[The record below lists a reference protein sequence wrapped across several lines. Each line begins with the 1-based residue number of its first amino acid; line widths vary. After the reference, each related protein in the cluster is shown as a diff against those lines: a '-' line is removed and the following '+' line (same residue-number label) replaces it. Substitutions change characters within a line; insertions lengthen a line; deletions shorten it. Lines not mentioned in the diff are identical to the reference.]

1 MKKKILYIVLCL
13 IGLFSFSDVRAK
25 VCTDEDIANARAT
38 LGYTRSADVIIPTLN
53 RTGGNNKA
61 HVYWMTLSYGSTG
74 TSKTS
79 LCLDNGKHAKNGD
92 TYMID
97 TSASKS
103 INNNWKIV
111 YNYAQKNKGN
121 QQKYIVAQAA
131 LWLLKEGKFLW
142 AYDAN
147 DYDNSNLFSAAME
160 INLSLNCETYVG
172 TYTSKD
178 EAIRKCNAYRENG
191 SSNSD
196 TDILR
201 FLFTKWK
208 EKTGE
213 TSSTKFRKDFLGSN
227 VVPAYMDFVSFYGKP
242 ENQYEG
248 NLYYWISTSGTDKQA
263 MLAPL
268 DCDNTNPSQ
277 KEYYCIDKN
286 GVKHDYTEE
295 YKACT
300 VNSTVDVC
308 KSQLDNKY
316 CGSSQKKYRV
326 VKTGNSAVCSST
338 SSNYGNYYEYTEEST
353 EGNAIP
359 NIGTSND
366 DQSFKINAYC
376 SLYCLENS
384 ATQIFPGNVRPAVST
399 GTYIIWPTSDAT
411 IASKYKNNYP
421 LRFSGQKTCYVV
433 MSGQDNP
440 TNSTSI
446 NSHYSELIKKIND
459 ITNQYSKLR
468 KKYNTSY
475 SFDTIRRDSRYSCE
489 SIYNENDGACSR
501 VAKQWASYQKTYNDA
516 ITARNQCEASKKT
529 CPTVDTCVLSYQ
541 GNATDEQ
548 KRKECQASVAA
559 CNDANKCNSWD
570 DPISTGDR
578 YKSELNACRSEKNLC
593 NSYVNS
599 VNNLIE
605 FGTELQNCTSTKIY
619 CSGSSCNWYNYTTN
633 VDLTWGDPEYGEN
646 AGTIITDSQLEKSI
660 NYSTKPPEVYIN
672 TNFDLSTNLSY
683 FNIYNNVGKI
693 VNAVTTANNAGI
705 TPYKLTLAQKIVFG
719 VDVTYSL
726 PTNEN
731 NLLYNYVVKRNDSFK
746 AQTAK
751 PSSDSNYTT
760 IGFSNL
766 PISYNASSS
775 TSYQLKLM
783 NIVFGEGKY
792 TPNDYICNYNVT
804 KTLPTDCLCPPGTK
818 YTGKDLSDLMI
829 DQKLTCSEAQEQYC
843 DTDKNACPDG
853 SHSSEM
859 MKCMETKDYFTCYDK
874 HCRDDDNKTKFCP
887 NDPSINISACL
898 NNFDYD
904 YCVKT
909 LCNGSHGDDDGK
921 KYKCKNTNGVD
932 GEMDITSCVQVKMA
946 QGLTESEAI
955 NACDA
960 LVCPLSGLRIIY
972 RTISLENPF
981 PSKTADALITQR
993 GLKVGMFNDDVV
1005 GRYPGTNWNDQKLVQ
1020 NHILTVKRTSGTV
1033 DGSDIY
1039 NTEPLYRFELN
1050 TTTINKIREYNK
1062 QRVENGGYADF
1073 TLECRIN
1080 NAKACV
1086 SENFVHNQDLSG
1098 IVGGV
1103 CMNST
1108 SKNNFYKCSGD
1119 A

>member
-13 IGLFSFSDVRAK
+13 IGLFSFSDVRAR

-38 LGYTRSADVIIPTLN
+38 LKITDTYQAYIPSLGRGSNGKKQNLYKMSLSIGSGERSSFCLDGSKPAKTGNIYKIDIEKTKKITSKSGEWYKAYQYAINSSSDYDYFIAQSALWILAYDKTLN
-53 RTGGNNKA
+53 KETLKTVGQEIYFSHNCDYIVKAYNAMFPSDEKGNGYCQNQFGNSETVKA
-61 HVYWMTLSYGSTG
+61 V
-74 TSKTS
+74 SKLLLKVS
-79 LCLDNGKHAKNGD
+79 PFAYSGVFNFIDNSSER
-92 TYMID
+92 Y
-97 TSASKS
+97 
-103 INNNWKIV
+103 INNHTM
-111 YNYAQKNKGN
+111 YKGKLYWWVN
-121 QQKYIVAQAA
+121 IS
-131 LWLLKEGKFLW
+131 
-142 AYDAN
+142 DP
-147 DYDNSNLFSAAME
+147 
-160 INLSLNCETYVG
+160 
-172 TYTSKD
+172 
-178 EAIRKCNAYRENG
+178 NG
-191 SSNSD
+191 QPM
-196 TDILR
+196 I
-201 FLFTKWK
+201 
-208 EKTGE
+208 
-213 TSSTKFRKDFLGSN
+213 
-227 VVPAYMDFVSFYGKP
+227 
-242 ENQYEG
+242 
-248 NLYYWISTSGTDKQA
+248 
-263 MLAPL
+263 APL
-268 DCDNTNPSQ
+268 DCDDSTNPSQ
-277 KEYYCIDKN
+277 KEYYCTDKN

-295 YKACT
+295 YKTCLSQGT
-300 VNSTVDVC
+300 ESSVC

-338 SSNYGNYYEYTEEST
+338 SSNLGNYYEYTEEST

-384 ATQIFPGNVRPAVST
+384 ATQNFPGNVRPAVST

-421 LRFSGQKTCYVV
+421 LKFSGQKTCYVV

-446 NSHYSELIKKIND
+446 NSHYSELIKNIND

-468 KKYNTSY
+468 KKYNSY

-489 SIYNENDGACSR
+489 SIYNENNGACSG

-516 ITARNQCEASKKT
+516 INARNQCEASKKT
-529 CPTVDTCVLSYQ
+529 CSTVDTCVLSYQ

-548 KRKECQASVAA
+548 KRKECEASVAT
-559 CNDANKCNSWD
+559 CNYENANKCKSWNYT
-570 DPISTGDR
+570 ISKGEE
-578 YKSELNACRSEKNLC
+578 YKRELDACRSEKNLC

-599 VNNLIE
+599 VNNLIN
-605 FGTELQNCTSTKIY
+605 FGKELQNCTSSSIK

-660 NYSTKPPEVYIN
+660 NYSTNLPEVYIN

-683 FNIYNNVGKI
+683 TNIYNNVGKI

-719 VDVTYSL
+719 VEVIYSL
-726 PTNEN
+726 PTNKN

-859 MKCMETKDYFTCYDK
+859 MKCMETKDYFTCYDTY
-874 HCRDDDNKTKFCP
+874 CRDDDNKTKFCP

-909 LCNGSHGDDDGK
+909 LCDSSHGGDDGDGK

-955 NACDA
+955 SACDA

-981 PSKTADALITQR
+981 PSKLADADTTNIPVD
-993 GLKVGMFNDDVV
+993 LKIGMFNDDVR

-1108 SKNNFYKCSGD
+1108 SKNDFYKCSGD

>member
-13 IGLFSFSDVRAK
+13 IGLFSFNDVRAK
-25 VCTDEDIANARAT
+25 VCTDEDIANARAALKIT
-38 LGYTRSADVIIPTLN
+38 ATYKAYIPSLGRGSNGEKQNLYKMSLSIGSGERSSFCLD
-53 RTGGNNKA
+53 
-61 HVYWMTLSYGSTG
+61 GSKPAKTENIYKIDIEKTKKI
-74 TSKTS
+74 TSKS
-79 LCLDNGKHAKNGD
+79 GEWYKA
-92 TYMID
+92 YQY
-97 TSASKS
+97 A
-103 INNNWKIV
+103 IN
-111 YNYAQKNKGN
+111 
-121 QQKYIVAQAA
+121 
-131 LWLLKEGKFLW
+131 
-142 AYDAN
+142 
-147 DYDNSNLFSAAME
+147 
-160 INLSLNCETYVG
+160 
-172 TYTSKD
+172 
-178 EAIRKCNAYRENG
+178 
-191 SSNSD
+191 SNSD
-196 TDILR
+196 YDYFIAQSALWILAYDKTLNKETLKTVGQEIYFSHNCDRIVSTYNAR
-201 FLFTKWK
+201 FPSDKKGIGYCQNQF
-208 EKTGE
+208 GNSE
-213 TSSTKFRKDFLGSN
+213 TVKAVSGLLLKASPYEYSEVFNHIDNSIDRYINNHTTYKGKLYWWVNISN
-227 VVPAYMDFVSFYGKP
+227 SNGQPM
-242 ENQYEG
+242 
-248 NLYYWISTSGTDKQA
+248 I
-263 MLAPL
+263 APL
-268 DCDNTNPSQ
+268 DCDDSTNPSQ
-277 KEYYCIDKN
+277 KEYYCTDKN

-295 YKACT
+295 YKTCLSQGT
-300 VNSTVDVC
+300 ESSVC

-384 ATQIFPGNVRPAVST
+384 ATQSFPGNVRPAVST

-421 LRFSGQKTCYVV
+421 LKFSGQKTCYVV

-446 NSHYSELIKKIND
+446 NSHYSELIKNIND

-516 ITARNQCEASKKT
+516 ITARTQCEASKKT

-548 KRKECQASVAA
+548 KQKECQASVAA

-570 DPISTGDR
+570 DTISKGDG
-578 YKSELNACRSEKNLC
+578 YKVELATCRSEKNLC

-605 FGTELQNCTSTKIY
+605 FGKELQNCTSTKIN

-660 NYSTKPPEVYIN
+660 KYSTKPEVYIY

-683 FNIYNNVGKI
+683 TNIYNNVGKI

-719 VDVTYSL
+719 VEVIYSL
-726 PTNEN
+726 PTNKN

-746 AQTAK
+746 TQTAK

-859 MKCMETKDYFTCYDK
+859 MKCMETKDYFTCYDTY
-874 HCRDDDNKTKFCP
+874 CRDDDNKTKFCP

-909 LCNGSHGDDDGK
+909 LCDSSHGGDDGDGK

-955 NACDA
+955 SACDA

-981 PSKTADALITQR
+981 PSKLADADTTNIPVD
-993 GLKVGMFNDDVV
+993 LKIGMFNDDVR

-1108 SKNNFYKCSGD
+1108 SKNDFYKCSGD

>member
-13 IGLFSFSDVRAK
+13 IGLFSFNSVRAK

-38 LGYTRSADVIIPTLN
+38 LGYERSADVIIPTLN

-79 LCLDNGKHAKNGD
+79 LCLDNGKHASNGD

-97 TSASKS
+97 TSKN
-103 INNNWKIV
+103 INNYWKIA
-111 YNYAQKNKGN
+111 YNYAQKNKN
-121 QQKYIVAQAA
+121 DQQKYIVAQAA
-131 LWLLKEGKFLW
+131 LWLLKEGKILW

-147 DYDNSNLFSAAME
+147 DYDKSNLFSAAME
-160 INLSLNCETYVG
+160 INLSLNCETYVE
-172 TYTSKD
+172 TYTTKK
-178 EAIRKCNAYRENG
+178 EAKKRCDAYREKG

-196 TDILR
+196 TGILR
-201 FLFTKWK
+201 FLFNKWK
-208 EKTGE
+208 QKTGE
-213 TSSTKFRKDFLGSN
+213 TSPTKFRTNFLGSN
-227 VVPAYMDFVSFYGKP
+227 IVPAYMDFVSFYRKP

-248 NLYYWISTSGTDKQA
+248 NLYYWISTSGTGKQA

-300 VNSTVDVC
+300 VNSTADVC

-338 SSNYGNYYEYTEEST
+338 SSNSGNYYEYTEEST

-446 NSHYSELIKKIND
+446 NSYYIALTNNIKNINQ
-459 ITNQYSKLR
+459 TR
-468 KKYNTSY
+468 KYNTNY
-475 SFDTIRRDSRYSCE
+475 SFDTIRRNPEYSCE
-489 SIYNENDGACSR
+489 SVYNENNGACSGAANR
-501 VAKQWASYQKTYNDA
+501 WNSYQKAYNDA
-516 ITARNQCEASKKT
+516 ITARTQCKASKKT
-529 CPTVDTCVLSYQ
+529 CQTVDTCVLSYQ

-570 DPISTGDR
+570 DTISKGDG
-578 YKSELNACRSEKNLC
+578 YKVELVACRSEKNSC
-593 NSYVNS
+593 NSYVDS
-599 VNNLIE
+599 VNNLIK
-605 FGTELQNCTSTKIY
+605 FGEELQNCTSTKIY

-646 AGTIITDSQLEKSI
+646 AGTIITDSQLEKTI
-660 NYSTKPPEVYIN
+660 NYSTKSQEVYIN
-672 TNFDLSTNLSY
+672 TNFDLLPNLSY
-683 FNIYNNVGKI
+683 NNISNNIRSI
-693 VNAVTTANNAGI
+693 VNRLTTANSSGI
-705 TPYKLTLAQKIVFG
+705 TPYKLTLAQKIVFD

-726 PTNEN
+726 PTNKN

-859 MKCMETKDYFTCYDK
+859 MECMETKDYFTCYDTY
-874 HCRDDDNKTKFCP
+874 CRTDKNKTKYCP
-887 NDPSINISACL
+887 DDPTVNISACL

-909 LCNGSHGDDDGK
+909 LCDSSHGGDDGDGK

-955 NACDA
+955 SACDA

-981 PSKTADALITQR
+981 PSKLADADTTNIPVD
-993 GLKVGMFNDDVV
+993 LKIGMFNDDVR

-1020 NHILTVKRTSGTV
+1020 NHILTVKRTSGIV

-1108 SKNNFYKCSGD
+1108 SKNDFYKCSGD

>member
-13 IGLFSFSDVRAK
+13 IGLFSFNDVRAK

-38 LGYTRSADVIIPTLN
+38 LNVSVGFDNENIYIPTLG
-53 RTGGNNKA
+53 RTPRSGKA
-61 HVYWMTLSYGSTG
+61 NLYVMQLNGRSSFCLNGAKSATTGLSYKIHHKIDPSNKNWYKTYQFALQHLSTTSENEKLAYFTAQSAFWILANNQLVTKTNLTQIVEEMYLTKNCATLINNFKKGTNINLNANSFCNSNFNSTAGITAIKNMINNILKQQTNNSYQMEYDAIIKNIANLADQYMSFTSVYTG
-74 TSKTS
+74 T
-79 LCLDNGKHAKNGD
+79 
-92 TYMID
+92 
-97 TSASKS
+97 
-103 INNNWKIV
+103 
-111 YNYAQKNKGN
+111 
-121 QQKYIVAQAA
+121 
-131 LWLLKEGKFLW
+131 
-142 AYDAN
+142 
-147 DYDNSNLFSAAME
+147 
-160 INLSLNCETYVG
+160 
-172 TYTSKD
+172 
-178 EAIRKCNAYRENG
+178 
-191 SSNSD
+191 
-196 TDILR
+196 
-201 FLFTKWK
+201 
-208 EKTGE
+208 
-213 TSSTKFRKDFLGSN
+213 
-227 VVPAYMDFVSFYGKP
+227 
-242 ENQYEG
+242 
-248 NLYYWISTSGTDKQA
+248 LYYWESGDHQP
-263 MLAPL
+263 MIAPL
-268 DCDNTNPSQ
+268 DCDDSTNPSQ
-277 KEYYCIDKN
+277 KEYYCTDKN

-295 YKACT
+295 YKTCLSQGT
-300 VNSTVDVC
+300 ESSVC

-326 VKTGNSAVCSST
+326 VKTGNSALCSST

-446 NSHYSELIKKIND
+446 NSHYSELIKNIND
-459 ITNQYSKLR
+459 ITNQYSKIR

-605 FGTELQNCTSTKIY
+605 FGKELQNCTSTKIN

-660 NYSTKPPEVYIN
+660 NYSTKLPEVYIN

-726 PTNEN
+726 PTNKN

-766 PISYNASSS
+766 PISYNASPS

-843 DTDKNACPDG
+843 DTDKNACPDE

-859 MKCMETKDYFTCYDK
+859 IECMETKDYFTCYDTY
-874 HCRDDDNKTKFCP
+874 CRDDDNKTKFCP

-898 NNFDYD
+898 NNSDYD

-909 LCNGSHGDDDGK
+909 LCDSSHGGDDGDGK

-955 NACDA
+955 SACDA

-981 PSKTADALITQR
+981 PSKLADADTTNIPVD
-993 GLKVGMFNDDVV
+993 LKIGMFNDDVR

-1020 NHILTVKRTSGTV
+1020 NHILTVKRTSGIV